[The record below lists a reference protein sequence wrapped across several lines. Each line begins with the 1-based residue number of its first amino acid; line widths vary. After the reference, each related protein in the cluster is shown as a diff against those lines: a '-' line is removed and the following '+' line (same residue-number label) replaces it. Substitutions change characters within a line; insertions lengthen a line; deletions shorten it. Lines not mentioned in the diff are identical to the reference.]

1 VPNLADLLYSYPDI
15 RVIAH
20 EPSLAERGIM
30 VEALVET
37 VELMDEEY
45 FLKAIKDSEG
55 LIIL

>member
-1 VPNLADLLYSYPDI
+1 VPNLGDLLYSYPDI

-30 VEALVET
+30 GEALVET

-45 FLKAIKDSEG
+45 FLKQRKTSEG